1 MKKNLKN
8 QYGFTLLELIIVV
21 PLIGIILLIAYN
33 MLFLT
38 TKSFNSVND
47 SFDISEDLR
56 IFLINIQREANQ
68 AKKSEENLDALHR
81 VSQSELYIYTDIDD
95 DFIPE
100 LVRYRL
106 VGNEIR
112 KDIKKTSNSKYPF
125 EFTNSFINERVVLS
139 NVANT
144 EIFSNVEK
152 LKEPATEH
160 EITQQEG
167 KDYRRKVKM
176 KLEISKREGN
186 KSIVIETY
194 LVTKS
199 RTEYE

>member
-56 IFLINIQREANQ
+56 IFLISIQREANQ
-68 AKKSEENLDALHR
+68 AKKSEEKLDALHR

-112 KDIKKTSNSKYPF
+112 KDIKKASNSKYPF
-125 EFTNSFINERVVLS
+125 EFTNLFINERVVLS

-144 EIFSNVEK
+144 EIFSYVEK

-176 KLEISKREGN
+176 KLEISKSEGN